1 MSSELIRRWARTEPV
16 RDGIAGLVPVHVIAE
31 AAPAKTLTVWSP
43 VATLTTPFGESR
55 LELWRAVMFLVPGV
69 GVSVVGVPENAAVIP
84 PATAATVTTAGS
96 DVRVTEYAPS
106 AVVGPTSIVSSVT
119 KCWPAR
125 AVAGQERVA

>member
-1 MSSELIRRWARTEPV
+1 MDAVVLALATTSK
-16 RDGIAGLVPVHVIAE
+16 VII
-31 AAPAKTLTVWSP
+31 
-43 VATLTTPFGESR
+43 ATLTTPFGESR